1 MTEDLLMDVI
11 KAKRNVGFCY
21 QKLSD
26 AVYEFEEKWE
36 KKGVNLSANVD
47 WKSKTIL
54 WLVFRD
60 RIPDEVEVILEE
72 FKEKFNVELTEIHE
86 DRMLKTS
93 SRIFGFIMWRYEF
106 SHVDRWNELK

>member
-36 KKGVNLSANVD
+36 KKGFNLSANVD
-47 WKSKTIL
+47 
-54 WLVFRD
+54 
-60 RIPDEVEVILEE
+60 
-72 FKEKFNVELTEIHE
+72 
-86 DRMLKTS
+86 
-93 SRIFGFIMWRYEF
+93 
-106 SHVDRWNELK
+106 